1 MAWFSFKKSKVF
13 LKSNIL
19 NILCLLLI
27 GALAFG
33 SMASPIIAQEDL
45 SLAPLNPAFL
55 QYFED
60 LEFGRVQKFTTEGY
74 TLGLIPPPLEL
85 SHMKG
90 EPILKPY
97 ELFGFPSSYDLRT
110 LGKVTPVKDQ
120 GPCGSCWAFATYGSL
135 ESYLLPGEPWDFS
148 ENNLKNT
155 HGFDLGHCDGG
166 NEFMSTAY
174 LARWSGPVNESDDP
188 YNPLSNYSPSNLSEQ
203 KHIQQVLFLPDRAGP
218 LDNNNIKQAV
228 MSYGAVYTSI
238 YWDDP
243 YWNEANDAYY
253 YSGTEPSNHAVA
265 IVGWDDNF
273 PRTKFNSPYPSAN
286 GAFIIKNSWGTGFGE
301 GGYFYISYYDSKVGK
316 SNAVFN
322 NAEATTNYSTLY
334 QYDPLGW
341 VVSLGYGSNTAWF
354 ANIFNASSDDALA
367 AVSFYAASPNSTYEV
382 YIYKNITTPPAGIK
396 TGTIPSPGYNTIAL
410 DSHIPLT
417 LGDKFYVVVKL
428 TTPGYNYPIPLE
440 YPYTGYSSGARA
452 NAGESYV
459 SSNGS
464 SWTDITV
471 SYPNTNV
478 CLKAFGSGITAE
490 LPALDIEANTVFS
503 NLAVTVAITDA
514 GDYAGQSGQFGIWA
528 THPTLGCYT
537 FYGVNDWRPCTA
549 GQPNK
554 FPYTIGVAG
563 PFTILTYPTAGLPS
577 STYTFNF
584 KVDVDNNGTWDSSD
598 TDTWTK

>member
-1 MAWFSFKKSKVF
+1 MVMISFKKKALFLCVF
-13 LKSNIL
+13 
-19 NILCLLLI
+19 LLLI

-33 SMASPIIAQEDL
+33 LASPGIAQEGI
-45 SLAPLNPAFL
+45 SLAPMNPEFVKYLGDLNS
-55 QYFED
+55 
-60 LEFGRVQKFTTEGY
+60 GNVQRFTTQGHS
-74 TLGLIPPPLEL
+74 LGFIPPPIDL
-85 SHMKG
+85 SHMRG
-90 EPILKPY
+90 VPVLKTY
-97 ELFGFPSSYDLRT
+97 ELLSLPASYDLRT

-120 GPCGSCWAFATYGSL
+120 GPCGSCWAFGTYGSL
-135 ESYLLPGEPWDFS
+135 ESYLLTPETWDFS

-155 HGFDLGHCDGG
+155 HGFDLGHCEGG
-166 NEFMSTAY
+166 NEYMSTAY

-253 YSGTEPSNHAVA
+253 YSGTETSNHAVA

-286 GAFIIKNSWGTGFGE
+286 GALIIKNSWGTGFGE

-322 NAEATTNYSTLY
+322 NAEATTNYTTLY

-341 VVSLGYGSNTAWF
+341 VVSLGYSSNTAWF
-354 ANIFNASSDDALA
+354 ANIFNASSDNALA
-367 AVSFYAASPNSTYEV
+367 AVSFYVASPNSPYEIYV
-382 YIYKNITTPPAGIK
+382 YKNVTTGPTSGLLAGTK
-396 TGTIPSPGYNTIAL
+396 TGTISIPGYQT
-410 DSHIPLT
+410 IPLDPISLT
-417 LGDKFYVVVKL
+417 SGERFSVVVKL
-428 TTPGYNYPIPLE
+428 TTPGYNYPIPVE

-452 NAGESYV
+452 NAGQSYV

-464 SWTDITV
+464 SWADITV
-471 SYPNTNV
+471 SFPNTNV
-478 CLKAFGSGITAE
+478 CLKAFGSGITTE
-490 LPALDIEANTVFS
+490 LPTLDIEANTVLA

-514 GDYAGQSGQFGIWA
+514 GDYAGQTGTFGIWA
-528 THPTLGCYT
+528 TTPTSGCYT
-537 FYGVNDWRPCTA
+537 FVPGTGWITCTG
-549 GQPNK
+549 GQPST
-554 FPYTIGVAG
+554 FPYTINVAG
-563 PFTILTYPTAGLPS
+563 PFTILTYPWAGLPS
-577 STYTFNF
+577 GTYTFNL
-584 KVDVDNNGTWDSSD
+584 KVDIDNNGTWDSSD